1 VRDDQ
6 AARITGETVTAV
18 FGNEPKSARYA
29 SVPTDHRRRV
39 APALTLAGANVWAKV
54 AELTQDDCRAR
65 AYPTEL
71 IVQKSEQL
79 GLMMNS

>member
-1 VRDDQ
+1 M
-6 AARITGETVTAV
+6 TAD
-18 FGNEPKSARYA
+18 FGDEPRSVRYA
-29 SVPTDHRRRV
+29 SAPNDHRRRV
-39 APALTLAGANVWAKV
+39 APARTLTGRTSAKV
-54 AELTQDDCRAR
+54 AELTYDDCRAR